1 MNNLAYRID
10 PYFPMIEA
18 DVPMPGVKQRKK
30 DTVWKQLA
38 DEMKVGNSVL
48 LRNKKEADCLY
59 AAFYEKGMRSSQRK
73 VKGGVR
79 VWRVK

>member
-1 MNNLAYRID
+1 MNNATYKIE
-10 PYFPMIEA
+10 PYFPQIETT
-18 DVPMPGVKQRKK
+18 VPLPPKRSEPS
-30 DTVWKQLA
+30 TIWKQLA
-38 DEMKVGNSVL
+38 NEMKVGNSVL

-59 AAFYEKGMRSSQRK
+59 TAFYEKGMRSSQRK